1 MIYRE
6 RCNTDLYEEHLRDIV
21 LRRHSAIGPWLVMG
35 LGVMLVLFLSYLVY
49 SNVLRPSQV
58 APSPERS
65 LRMITDTAPATTVT
79 ALDDSSFS
87 LHPSWRPAATSVPQS
102 RATNA
107 LVGGEGPALLPVG
120 LAVTVRD
127 LPRETH

>member
-6 RCNTDLYEEHLRDIV
+6 RYNTDLYEEHLRDID

-35 LGVMLVLFLSYLVY
+35 LGVMLALFLSYLVY

-58 APSPERS
+58 VPSPERS
-65 LRMITDTAPATTVT
+65 LRMITDIAPATTVT
-79 ALDDSSFS
+79 ASDDPSFS
-87 LHPSWRPAATSVPQS
+87 LRPSWRPDVTSVPQS

-127 LPRETH
+127 LP